1 MATGI
6 SNENIKVDFGYFI
19 TSALQN
25 KITWE
30 FLDNFLNDVTPN
42 LATSKQVIKMLLKE
56 LQKLQSELQK
66 VQTQRASN
74 KVQILDHDH
83 ENEADIP
90 ENPEDSHSTT
100 IDQTF
105 SVQIQVNQTKN
116 DQINIAQSNSVQITE
131 KAQVKPID
139 QMQENILGDSDPK
152 SEEIKSIEGQV
163 PSFEINNKD
172 FEEHEMPPVKAQTS
186 KFTCD
191 FCAKEFSN
199 KITYNKHKRNAH

>member
-74 KVQILDHDH
+74 KVQILDHNHD
-83 ENEADIP
+83 NEAD
-90 ENPEDSHSTT
+90 
-100 IDQTF
+100 
-105 SVQIQVNQTKN
+105 
-116 DQINIAQSNSVQITE
+116 
-131 KAQVKPID
+131 
-139 QMQENILGDSDPK
+139 
-152 SEEIKSIEGQV
+152 
-163 PSFEINNKD
+163 
-172 FEEHEMPPVKAQTS
+172 
-186 KFTCD
+186 
-191 FCAKEFSN
+191 
-199 KITYNKHKRNAH
+199 